1 MAALISM
8 DIELRVGKCVCE
20 VRESRLGSE
29 NTDAVSEVWEQQSR
43 RVCWSAAIEEAKAER
58 YVR

>member
-1 MAALISM
+1 M